1 MGFLKF
7 NILSILSI
15 AAVASAGSMVLHEHR
30 ATPPP
35 GFTNQGS
42 APANQMLTLQVGL
55 ASNNINGL
63 QDKLGS
69 VSTPGSPE
77 FRQWLSVDD
86 IKGYVQPSPAT
97 IDAFSSFASANG
109 LQPKIT
115 SPNGEWASITLSVS
129 QANALFA
136 ANFEHFTHPNLTA
149 PVTRALSISLP
160 EELVGHVEVLHP
172 TTAFDTPR
180 AGLASRSATRSR
192 ARRSTRRAI
201 PPDSCIGP
209 FNTTTPACLQTLYGI
224 PSTPATQSSN
234 TLMVA
239 AYIGDWAQT
248 AALELFLQMFRPDIS
263 PNTTF
268 TVQSLDGGLD
278 TQGQFFFENVIE
290 PNLDTQYTIGLATG
304 VPVTFLTVGNDTT
317 EASFFTSL
325 IDTTTFLASA
335 DDPPST
341 LTTSY
346 GDNESNLGSSL
357 AMKICDGYMALG
369 ARGISVLYASGDGG
383 VRGGHDVPIQC
394 TNDTFIPVFPASCP
408 FVTSVGATVNF
419 APETAES
426 FSSGG
431 FSNVFPMPSYQ
442 SAQVAPYLETLPTD
456 FPGIFNASGRG
467 FPDVAFQGDS
477 FAIVTQTVV
486 DSISGTSCSSPGFAS
501 VIALI
506 NDRLVAANK
515 PVLGFLNPWLYA
527 NAAAA
532 GAFTDITIGHNSG
545 DECSDPMY
553 SAFDAAVGWDPLSGL
568 GTPIFD
574 KLLAAAMA

>member
-1 MGFLKF
+1 MAFLRF
-7 NILSILSI
+7 YLLSILSI
-15 AAVASAGSMVLHEHR
+15 AGVAFAG
-30 ATPPP
+30 A
-35 GFTNQGS
+35 
-42 APANQMLTLQVGL
+42 APAGQMLTLRVGL
-55 ASNNINGL
+55 TSNNINGL
-63 QDKLGS
+63 QDKLES
-69 VSTPGSPE
+69 VSTPGSTD
-77 FRQWLSVDD
+77 FRQWLTVDD
-86 IKGYVQPSPAT
+86 VKDYVQPSPAT
-97 IDAFSSFASANG
+97 IDAFNSFASANG
-109 LQPKIT
+109 LQPSII
-115 SPNGEWASITLSVS
+115 SPSGEWASITLSVS
-129 QANALFA
+129 QANVLFA
-136 ANFEHFTHPNLTA
+136 ANFEQFTHPNLTA
-149 PVTRALSISLP
+149 PVTRTLSISLP
-160 EELVGHVEVLHP
+160 RGTCRV
-172 TTAFDTPR
+172 
-180 AGLASRSATRSR
+180 GLASRRAARSR
-192 ARRSTRRAI
+192 CSRRAI
-201 PPDSCIGP
+201 PPDSCMGP
-209 FNTTTPACLQTLYGI
+209 EDTITPACLQTLYGI
-224 PSTPATQSSN
+224 PLTPATQSSN

-248 AALELFLQMFRPDIS
+248 AALELFLQMFRPDIP

-268 TVQSLDGGLD
+268 AVESLDGGLD

-325 IDTTTFLASA
+325 VDTTIFLASA
-335 DDPPST
+335 SDPPST

-357 AMKICDGYMALG
+357 AMKICNGYMALG

-431 FSNVFPMPSYQ
+431 FSDVFPMPSYQ
-442 SAQVAPYLETLPTD
+442 SAQVATYLETLPSD

-467 FPDVAFQGDS
+467 FPRRR
-477 FAIVTQTVV
+477 
-486 DSISGTSCSSPGFAS
+486 ISGG
-501 VIALI
+501 
-506 NDRLVAANK
+506 LVRTHNTGLANK

-545 DECSDPMY
+545 DECSDPMF
-553 SAFDAAVGWDPLSGL
+553 SGFDAAVGWDPLSGL

-574 KLLAAAMA
+574 KLLAAAVA

>member
-1 MGFLKF
+1 MAFLKF
-7 NILSILSI
+7 KLLGILFI
-15 AAVASAGSMVLHEHR
+15 AGVASAGSMVLHEQR
-30 ATPPP
+30 GTPPP
-35 GFTNQGS
+35 GFTSQGA
-42 APANQMLTLQVGL
+42 APATQMLTIRVGL
-55 ASNNINGL
+55 TSNNIGGL

-69 VSTPGSPE
+69 VSTPGSTN

-86 IKGYVQPSPAT
+86 IRAYVQPSAAT
-97 IDAFSSFASANG
+97 IEAFNSFASANG
-109 LQPKIT
+109 LQPNVI
-115 SPNGEWASITLSVS
+115 SPNGEWATISLSVS

-136 ANFEHFTHPNLTA
+136 ANFEQFTHPNLTA
-149 PVTRALSISLP
+149 PVTRTLSVSLP

-180 AGLASRSATRSR
+180 VRLGSRRTARSR
-192 ARRSTRRAI
+192 RSRRAI
-201 PPDSCIGP
+201 PPDSCMGP
-209 FNTTTPACLQTLYGI
+209 EDTITPACLQTLYGI
-224 PSTPATQSSN
+224 PLTPATQSSN

-239 AYIGDWAQT
+239 GYIGDWAQT
-248 AALELFLQMFRPDIS
+248 GALELFLQMLRPDIP

-268 TVQSLDGGLD
+268 AVESLDGGLD

-325 IDTTTFLASA
+325 VDTTTFLASA
-335 DDPPST
+335 ANPPNT
-341 LTTSY
+341 MTTSY

-357 AMKICDGYMALG
+357 ATKICNGYMALG

-408 FVTSVGATVNF
+408 FLTSVGATVNF
-419 APETAES
+419 APETAEP

-431 FSNVFPMPSYQ
+431 FSDVFPMPSYQ
-442 SAQVAPYLETLPTD
+442 SAQVAKYLETLPAD

-477 FAIVTQTVV
+477 FAVMIQTL
-486 DSISGTSCSSPGFAS
+486 ISPIDGTSCSSPGFAS

-515 PVLGFLNPWLYA
+515 PVLGFMNPWLYG

-532 GAFTDITIGHNSG
+532 GALTDITIGHNSG
-545 DECSDPMY
+545 DECSDPMF
-553 SAFDAAVGWDPLSGL
+553 SGFDAAVGWDPLSGL